1 MTDDERIKKLE
12 RNYQKLSDNF
22 DTFIYSINRILT
34 NALIAFLLG
43 LIVGFLL

>member
-22 DTFIYSINRILT
+22 DTFIYSINRIFT
-34 NALIAFLLG
+34 GGIPFP
-43 LIVGFLL
+43 